1 MTLTD
6 LLSFLEGLSERR
18 PVFHLEADFQLALA
32 WYLHEMIPSS
42 QVRLEF
48 KPFQSEKTYLD
59 IWLQTLGVA
68 IELKYFTHE
77 LKVKHEEEVFTL
89 LNQSAQDN
97 RRYDFINDVSR
108 LERVVDSFEPAKVGF
123 AVLLTND
130 PSYWGPPRQG
140 WGNTSDA
147 AFRLH
152 EGKIIKGEMKWSER
166 AGKGTTKGREEPVK
180 LRGTYEV
187 NWRDYSI
194 LGEGKYGKFRYLVV
208 EVPRLKT

>member
-32 WYLHEMIPSS
+32 WYLHEMIPNSE
-42 QVRLEF
+42 VRLEF

-59 IWLQTLGVA
+59 IWLRTLGVA

-108 LERVVDSFEPAKVGF
+108 LERVVDSFEPAKAGF

-130 PSYWGPPRQG
+130 PSYWGPPRRG
-140 WGNTSDA
+140 WENTSDA

-152 EGKIIKGEMKWSER
+152 EEKMIKGEMKWSER
-166 AGKGTTKGREEPVK
+166 AGKGTTKEREEPIK
-180 LRGTYEV
+180 LRGTYDV

-194 LGEGKYGKFRYLVV
+194 LKEEKYGKFRYLVV
-208 EVPRLKT
+208 EVPHSKT